1 MLMIKSFEPVYKEM
15 EELFI
20 KKLPEYIEIINK
32 EYNDGIILKTLENH
46 LLEEYSVKKP
56 YFKFEIEE
64 TEYSEK
70 DRIIENTIFKI
81 SLELILPQEIK
92 KKTIFFWRYA
102 EAIQRM
108 LEETE
113 SNYIYKIIKII
124 KSKIIIEITLCR

>member
-1 MLMIKSFEPVYKEM
+1 MKSFEIVYKEL
-15 EELFI
+15 EYLLI
-20 KKLPEYIEIINK
+20 QKLPENIEKINK
-32 EYNDGIILKTLENH
+32 EHNDGIILKLFENKS
-46 LLEEYSVKKP
+46 LGENCIRTPS
-56 YFKFEIEE
+56 FIFNIEE